1 MATKQQQAKGAGAN
15 GEGAKPAG
23 PPAGYRRRSS
33 VSDASWVAQ
42 QQGNICN
49 GKILGR
55 HAMQQTPV
63 RYYYQIELLK
73 PCKVRVGRGEDAEIE
88 EVPAG
93 EVVNLNETYQIAV
106 LKEIEIPEIL
116 AGAEY
121 NVWAEFKNKIKV
133 ANGTRTMWNVDVSS
147 VQVKPPTREVR
158 PLPKDDDAEG
168 EEGAA
173 AAPF

>member
-1 MATKQQQAKGAGAN
+1 MAKQGKGANATN
-15 GEGAKPAG
+15 GENARPAG
-23 PPAGYRRRSS
+23 APAGYRRRSS
-33 VSDASWVAQ
+33 VSDASWVAT

-63 RYYYQIELLK
+63 RYYYQIELLR

-88 EVPAG
+88 EAPAG
-93 EVVNLNETYQIAV
+93 EVVNLNETYQIGV

-121 NVWAEFKNKIKV
+121 NVWVEFKNKIKV
-133 ANGTRTMWNVDVSS
+133 AGGARTMWNVDVSS
-147 VQVKPPTREVR
+147 VQTKAPTREVR
-158 PLPKDDDAEG
+158 PLPKDEAEG
-168 EEGAA
+168 DEAA
-173 AAPF
+173 AEAPF